1 VKLDVTVAFD
11 ALGDVPALAREAE
24 ALGIDGLWTAET
36 RHDPFLPLALAAEHT
51 RRVSLG
57 TAIAVAFPRSPTV
70 VAHTAWDLQAASG
83 GRVILGLGTQVKGH
97 IERRFSVPWTS
108 PGPRLREYILAL
120 RAIWA
125 AWQGGGPV
133 NFRGQHYAITLMTPF
148 FAPGPI
154 EHPHIPIYV
163 AAVNAYNL
171 RLAGELCDGVHLHP
185 FHSVRYL
192 REFALPHVQAGLARG
207 GRDRSAVTLAIST
220 FMITGRSA
228 DELGRAREFVRAQIA
243 FYASTRTYEPVLAAH
258 GWQDLTPRLHRKSVE
273 GDWAGMAALVTDEML
288 GAYAVEAPLDELG
301 PALRERYGDLVD
313 RVAPYVP
320 LERRTSPEE
329 LRTLASALR
338 RPSAP
343 RPRPPRLSPAARARH
358 RPARPSPWH
367 PPPPPSAARGA
378 RVGA

>member
-1 VKLDVTVAFD
+1 VKLDVALAFD
-11 ALGDVPALAREAE
+11 DLRDVPALAREAE

-70 VAHTAWDLQAASG
+70 VAHAAWDLQAASG
-83 GRVILGLGTQVKGH
+83 GRLILGLGTQVKGH
-97 IERRFSVPWTS
+97 IERRFSVPWAA
-108 PGPRLREYILAL
+108 PGPRLREYVLAL

-125 AWQGGGPV
+125 AWQSGGPV

-148 FAPGPI
+148 FAPAPI
-154 EHPHIPIYV
+154 QHPQVPIYV

-192 REFALPHVQAGLARG
+192 RDFALPHVEAGLARS
-207 GRDRSAVTLAIST
+207 GRPRSAVALATST
-220 FMITGRSA
+220 FMITGHDARTMA
-228 DELGRAREFVRAQIA
+228 EAREHARAQIA

-258 GWQDLTPRLHRKSVE
+258 GWQDLAPRLHRKSVE
-273 GDWAGMAALVTDEML
+273 GDWAGMAALITDEML
-288 GAYAVEAPLDELG
+288 HAFAVEAPLPELAA
-301 PALRERYGDLVD
+301 ALRERYGTLVD

-320 LERRTSPEE
+320 LERRTTVEE
-329 LRTLASALR
+329 LRALAVALLG
-338 RPSAP
+338 
-343 RPRPPRLSPAARARH
+343 RL
-358 RPARPSPWH
+358 
-367 PPPPPSAARGA
+367 
-378 RVGA
+378 